1 MEGRAERRLLCL
13 GAAQCHA
20 DSSAPAPPHL
30 AVLLLLEVG
39 APAGDLIPH
48 CLHLE
53 KVVGL
58 LAVAGEQRRR
68 RLAQLGLQAGRE
80 ARRRRKDARCQDRVC
95 AAGVKRVGRGR
106 GPCGGSTAQHS
117 TPHNSTPQH
126 RGNSGQC
133 GSCSLTL
140 PERNSALAAT
150 QLRYRSARSRR
161 RAASASRAAPS
172 TSPARG
178 AASGA
183 ASVLGSIHTLELRG
197 RLAGLLTGCWIHGR
211 GSSSGCLH
219 HSSHLRALGFWP
231 LLCTPLSG
239 WACAA
244 ARFGGRERGKTI
256 LGRLGIDT

>member
-1 MEGRAERRLLCL
+1 MSRQGVCGRCEACGER
-13 GAAQCHA
+13 
-20 DSSAPAPPHL
+20 
-30 AVLLLLEVG
+30 
-39 APAGDLIPH
+39 
-48 CLHLE
+48 
-53 KVVGL
+53 
-58 LAVAGEQRRR
+58 
-68 RLAQLGLQAGRE
+68 
-80 ARRRRKDARCQDRVC
+80 
-95 AAGVKRVGRGR
+95 KRPLWRQH
-106 GPCGGSTAQHS
+106 STAQHS